1 MVKKHDRFF
10 GSEETMTEA
19 TPALPVRRHHGRLRR
34 AQQGQRMRP
43 IGVLNNIP
51 ADDPEATARTA
62 AFKQT
67 LQELADG
74 DNARIDI
81 RSSVAAA
88 GIVTPL
94 TMRGR
99 VLSWPCHSMSQPNS

>member
-1 MVKKHDRFF
+1 
-10 GSEETMTEA
+10 
-19 TPALPVRRHHGRLRR
+19 
-34 AQQGQRMRP
+34 
-43 IGVLNNIP
+43 VLNNIP

-67 LQELADG
+67 LQELGWTDG
-74 DNARIDI
+74 HNARIDI

-99 VLSWPCHSMSQPNS
+99 VLSWPCHSLSPPNS